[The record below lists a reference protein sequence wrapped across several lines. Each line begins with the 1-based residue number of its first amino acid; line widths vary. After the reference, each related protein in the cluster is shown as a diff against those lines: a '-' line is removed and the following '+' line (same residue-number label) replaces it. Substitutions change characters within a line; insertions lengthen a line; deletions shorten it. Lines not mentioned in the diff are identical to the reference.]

1 MSVYVFQSDR
11 RCRAIETLLRAR
23 ACKAFGDR
31 LFLGLVGREG
41 EVLRRGGIGRDWV
54 VDCVA
59 AAAIAEDRRISVG
72 LLRKRVKVSLGDSE
86 IGGSV

>member
-31 LFLGLVGREG
+31 IFFGFGREG